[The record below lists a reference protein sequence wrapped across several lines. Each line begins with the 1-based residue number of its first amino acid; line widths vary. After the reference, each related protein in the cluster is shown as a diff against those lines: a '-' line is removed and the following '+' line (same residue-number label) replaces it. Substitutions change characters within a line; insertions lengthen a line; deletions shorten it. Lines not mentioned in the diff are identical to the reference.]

1 MIYHCENM
9 RKNFVKFSAIALA
22 VVVFGTSCTEEEKPA
37 DPSILGKWEI
47 NKEIFTISDS
57 STNVVLFGDT
67 TVYGPGELMIEFQAN
82 NMYVN
87 TITMGTDVKSN
98 SGYYSVTNKVLK
110 LSDTPDMA
118 DADEYNIA
126 TLNTTDVKLTYITF
140 NDGTKFYTELTGK
153 RK

>member
-1 MIYHCENM
+1 M
-9 RKNFVKFSAIALA
+9 RKDFVKFSAIALA
-22 VVVFGTSCTEEEKPA
+22 LVALGTSCTEEEKPA
-37 DPSILGKWEI
+37 EPSIVGKWEI

-118 DADEYNIA
+118 DADEFNIA
-126 TLNTTDVKLTYITF
+126 TLTATEVKITNINF
-140 NDGTKFYTELTGK
+140 NQGTKFYSELTGK